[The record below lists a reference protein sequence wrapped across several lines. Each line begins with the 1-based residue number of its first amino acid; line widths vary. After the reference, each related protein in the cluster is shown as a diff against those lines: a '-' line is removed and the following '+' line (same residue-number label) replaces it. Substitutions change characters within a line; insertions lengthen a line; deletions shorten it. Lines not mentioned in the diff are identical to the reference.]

1 MCMARFRVPQ
11 VRGKIYNIC
20 MARFRVPHVRG
31 GYTTFVWLG
40 LECHR

>member
-20 MARFRVPHVRG
+20 MARFRVPQVRG
-31 GYTTFVWLG
+31 GYTTCVWLSI
-40 LECHR
+40 HWHM